1 MISIFLQMLKEVGF
15 QAGQHE
21 VLAESFAK
29 EISKN
34 IHDQA
39 KQLRD
44 IRRKNMKESEK
55 LVSELNSAYKA
66 MQTSKEKFRK
76 SYEDQEKASGAYAKA
91 DADGNVSRNEIE
103 KLRNSAQNKTAVC
116 DSMKHTFADQLVKTN
131 AFRQR
136 YYYELLPGVL
146 DELQALEHKRIE
158 LIRHGILSC
167 VAKERQVS
175 QEIILLS
182 SILTTLYVDQIFMLI
197 GGFCQFRQFRRFR
210 FIPSILSNVDFNRLC

>member
-1 MISIFLQMLKEVGF
+1 MLKEVGF

-21 VLAESFAK
+21 VLAEAFSK
-29 EISKN
+29 EICKN
-34 IHDQA
+34 LHDQA
-39 KQLRD
+39 KQLRE

-55 LVSELNSAYKA
+55 LVNELNSAYKI

-76 SYEDQEKASGAYAKA
+76 SFEDQEKASGAYSKA
-91 DADGNVSRNEIE
+91 DLDGNVSRNEIE

-116 DSMKHTFADQLVKTN
+116 DSMKHNFADQLVKTN
-131 AFRQR
+131 EFRQR

-167 VAKERQVS
+167 VAKERQVRK
-175 QEIILLS
+175 LLAFFTVS
-182 SILTTLYVDQIFMLI
+182 M
-197 GGFCQFRQFRRFR
+197 
-210 FIPSILSNVDFNRLC
+210 

>member
-1 MISIFLQMLKEVGF
+1 MLKEVGF

-21 VLAESFAK
+21 VLAESFSK
-29 EISKN
+29 EISKGILN
-34 IHDQA
+34 EA
-39 KQLRD
+39 KQLRE

-76 SYEDQEKASGAYAKA
+76 SYEDQEKASGAYQKA

-103 KLRNSAQNKTAVC
+103 KLRSSAQNKTAVC

-167 VAKERQVS
+167 IAKERQVR
-175 QEIILLS
+175 IRDLL
-182 SILTTLYVDQIFMLI
+182 
-197 GGFCQFRQFRRFR
+197 
-210 FIPSILSNVDFNRLC
+210 